1 MGENPALQ
9 ERESVNL
16 LLTGKPGVGKTTII
30 RRVLEALNTPAT
42 GFYTREIRGPGGRL
56 GFEAVTLAG
65 EKCTLAHVDFRSPYR
80 VSKYGVDV
88 SSFERIIVPSIDP
101 DLHPEAAFI
110 VIDEIGKME
119 CFSSR
124 FREVVLRALDSA
136 KPVLGTI
143 TLGGG
148 PFIEGIKRRP
158 DVELIVVTPSSRD
171 FLPRTILD
179 KLAGMG
185 LH

>member
-1 MGENPALQ
+1 MK
-9 ERESVNL
+9 L
-16 LLTGKPGVGKTTII
+16 LLTGRPGAGKTTVI
-30 RRVLEALNTPAT
+30 RRVLEALNIPAT

-65 EKCTLAHVDFRSPYR
+65 EKCTLAHIDFKSPFR

-88 SSFERIIVPSIDP
+88 AAFERLIVPSIDP
-101 DLHPEAAFI
+101 ELHPEASLI

-124 FREVVLRALDSA
+124 FREAVLRALNSDRL
-136 KPVLGTI
+136 VLGTI

-148 PFIEGIKRRP
+148 PFIEGIRRRP
-158 DVELIVVTPSSRD
+158 DVEIIVVTPSNRD
-171 FLPRTILD
+171 SLPSTILD
-179 KLAGMG
+179 KLAGSLLQQG
-185 LH
+185 GCRGA